1 VTNEVSPGR
10 ARFRAFKALAT
21 SNFRLFFREPEAVF
35 WTFLFP
41 LMLSAALG
49 LAFRQRPAEVVPVAV
64 VAGAQAEE
72 LAARLRG
79 HRSLHVSIEDK
90 DRAALDLRMGR
101 VAVVVVPTGDG
112 VEYRLD
118 PTRPDSALGQ
128 RLADE
133 VLQNGAGRKDPLP
146 TRRTE
151 VSEPGGRYVDFLLP
165 GIIGMNLM
173 NGGLWGVGFSLVDMR
188 IKKLLKRILA
198 TPLRRSDF
206 VAAQMAMRL
215 VLVLVEI
222 PFLLLVGH
230 WLLGVP
236 VRGAWGAII
245 LAGAVGSLAFGG
257 VGMLLASRAT
267 RIESVMGLM
276 NMVSMP
282 MLLCSG
288 VFFSSERF
296 PEVVLPLI
304 RALPLT
310 ALIDALRA
318 IVLEGSS
325 FAAQGA
331 RLAVVGAWGL
341 VSFVVGLRL
350 FRWT

>member
-1 VTNEVSPGR
+1 MPELSAGK
-10 ARFRAFKALAT
+10 ARLQAFKTLCI

-49 LAFRQRPAEVVPVAV
+49 LAFRQKPAEIVPVAV
-64 VAGAQAEE
+64 VAGPEAER
-72 LAARLRG
+72 LAARLKG
-79 HRSLHVSIEDK
+79 HPSLRVAVEDEAK
-90 DRAALDLRMGR
+90 AALDLRMGR
-101 VAVVVVPTGDG
+101 VAVVVVPSGES

-118 PTRPDSALGQ
+118 PSRPDSALGQ
-128 RLADE
+128 RLTDD
-133 VLQNGAGRKDPLP
+133 VLQKGAGRQDPVQS
-146 TRRTE
+146 RRTE

-188 IKKLLKRILA
+188 IKKLLKRMLA

-215 VLVLVEI
+215 TFVFVEI

-236 VRGAWGAII
+236 VRGSWGAIV
-245 LAGAVGSLAFGG
+245 LAGGIGSLAFGG
-257 VGMLLASRAT
+257 LGMLLASRAT

-296 PEVVLPLI
+296 PEVVQPII

-310 ALIDALRA
+310 ALIDVLRA
-318 IVLEGSS
+318 IVLEG
-325 FAAQGA
+325 AALASQSG
-331 RLAVVGAWGL
+331 RLAVVAGWGL

>member
-1 VTNEVSPGR
+1 VTSELSRGQ
-10 ARFRAFKALAT
+10 ARFRAFGTLCR

-49 LAFRQRPAEVVPVAV
+49 LAFRQKPAEIVPVAV
-64 VAGAQAEE
+64 VAGAQAED
-72 LAARLRG
+72 LAAKLKGHPSLR
-79 HRSLHVSIEDK
+79 VSVEDEA
-90 DRAALDLRMGR
+90 RAALDLRMGR
-101 VAVVVVPTGDG
+101 VAVVVVPSGEG

-118 PTRPDSALGQ
+118 PSRPDSALGQ

-133 VLQNGAGRKDPLP
+133 VLQTGAGRRDPLP

-151 VSEPGGRYVDFLLP
+151 VNEPGGRYVDFLLP

-188 IKKLLKRILA
+188 IKKLLKRMLA

-206 VAAQMAMRL
+206 VAAQMTMR
-215 VLVLVEI
+215 VTFVFVEI
-222 PFLLLVGH
+222 PFLLLIGH

-236 VRGAWGAII
+236 VRGSWDAIV
-245 LAGAVGSLAFGG
+245 LAGAIGSLAFGG
-257 VGMLLASRAT
+257 LGLLLASRAT

-296 PEVVLPLI
+296 PEVVQPII
-304 RALPLT
+304 RVLPLT

-318 IVLEGSS
+318 IVLEGAALGSQSS
-325 FAAQGA
+325 
-331 RLAVVGAWGL
+331 RLIVVAAWGL
-341 VSFVVGLRL
+341 VSFAVGLRL
-350 FRWT
+350 FRWS